1 MPVLSRYTHYLKYE
15 KRLSPNTLL
24 AYSKDLEQFRMFL
37 SEVGYEGELHEAD
50 TAVIRYWVVNLLENS
65 ISPRT
70 THRKISSLR
79 RFFRYCKQN
88 GICEE
93 NPVDGLVLP
102 KVEKRLPV
110 FVDEE
115 AMRVLFEEIEFPD
128 GFKGARDRFVLGLF
142 YGTGIRLSE
151 LLNLRVDDL
160 DVSKGQI
167 KVKGKG
173 EKDRIIP
180 FPEEIHGVFNEYM
193 RHRSEEFG
201 EYDKVY
207 LILTDAGNQVY
218 PKFVYRLVNMYLSF
232 VTTVSKK
239 SPHILRHSFA
249 THLLNRGADLNAIKE
264 LLGHANLSAT
274 QVYTHTSFDKLKR
287 VFQQAHPR
295 A

>member
-1 MPVLSRYTHYLKYE
+1 MHVLNRYIHFLKYE

-24 AYSKDLEQFRMFL
+24 AYGKDLDQFQTFL
-37 SEVGYEGELHEAD
+37 LALEFDRGIQQAD
-50 TAVIRYWVVNLLENS
+50 TALVRYWVVHLLENGLS
-65 ISPRT
+65 TRSV
-70 THRKISSLR
+70 HRKISSLR
-79 RFFRYCKQN
+79 RFFKYCKQN
-88 GICEE
+88 DLCED
-93 NPVDGLVLP
+93 NPVDSLVLP
-102 KVEKRLPV
+102 KLEKRLPI

-115 AMRVLFEEIEFPD
+115 SMRILFEEIEFPE
-128 GFKGARDRFVLGLF
+128 GFSGCRDRLVLELL

-151 LLNLRVDDL
+151 LVNLKDKDIDKAGGYIRV
-160 DVSKGQI
+160 G
-167 KVKGKG
+167 GKG
-173 EKDRIIP
+173 SKERIIP
-180 FPEEIHGVFNEYM
+180 FPPEFVRVLNEYLTL
-193 RHRSEEFG
+193 RSIQFG
-201 EYDKVY
+201 PDHHGS
-207 LILTDAGNQVY
+207 LILIDSGKQIY
-218 PKFVYRLVNMYLSF
+218 QKFVYRLVNLYLSY

>member
-1 MPVLSRYTHYLKYE
+1 MPVLSRYTHYIKYE

-24 AYSKDLEQFRMFL
+24 AYSKDLGQFDAFL
-37 SEVGYEGELHEAD
+37 SEIGYEFAMHEAD
-50 TAVIRYWVVNLLENS
+50 TAVIRYWVVSLLEND

-70 THRKISSLR
+70 AHRKISSLR

-88 GICEE
+88 GFCED
-93 NPVDGLVLP
+93 NPVDSLVLP
-102 KVEKRLPV
+102 KLEKRLPV

-115 AMRVLFEEIEFPD
+115 SMRMLFEEIEFPD
-128 GFKGARDRFVLGLF
+128 GFKGARDRLVLSLF

-151 LLNLRVDDL
+151 LINLGVADL
-160 DVSKGQI
+160 DHSRGQI
-167 KVKGKG
+167 KVQGKG

-180 FPEEIHGVFNEYM
+180 FPEEIHDVLHEYI
-193 RHRSEEFG
+193 RLRTEVIE
-201 EYDKVY
+201 EYDEGN
-207 LILTDAGNQVY
+207 LILTDSGHQVY

>member
-1 MPVLSRYTHYLKYE
+1 MSILSRYTQYLQYE

-24 AYSKDLEQFRMFL
+24 AYGKDLEQFDLFL
-37 SEVGYEGELHEAD
+37 SLQGFEDGIHKSD
-50 TAVIRYWVVNLLENS
+50 TGIIRFWVVSLLES
-65 ISPRT
+65 GISARS

-79 RFFRYCKQN
+79 RFFRYCLQN
-88 GICEE
+88 GLCSE

-102 KVEKRLPV
+102 KLEKRLPV

-115 AMRVLFEEIEFPD
+115 AMRILFEDIEFPV
-128 GFKGARDRFVLGLF
+128 GFRGCRDRLVLELF

-151 LLNLRVDDL
+151 LINLKVEDFDL
-160 DVSKGQI
+160 SGGLI
-167 KVKGKG
+167 KVTGKG
-173 EKDRIIP
+173 GKDRIIP
-180 FPEEIHGVFNEYM
+180 FPKEMHDVFIEYESM
-193 RHRSEEFG
+193 KLGEFG
-201 EYDKVY
+201 EYNKGY
-207 LILTDAGNQVY
+207 LILTDAGKSVY
-218 PKFVYRLVNMYLSF
+218 PKFVYRLVNMYLSY

>member
-1 MPVLSRYTHYLKYE
+1 MPFLSQYFHYLKYE

-24 AYSKDLEQFRMFL
+24 AYSKDLEQFGVFL
-37 SEVGYEGELHEAD
+37 RIIEFEGEIHLAD
-50 TAVIRYWVVNLLENS
+50 TALIRFWVVHLLEDGLS
-65 ISPRT
+65 ARSV
-70 THRKISSLR
+70 HRKISSLR
-79 RFFRYCKQN
+79 RYFRFCKQN
-88 GICEE
+88 DLCDD
-93 NPVDGLVLP
+93 NPVDSLILP
-102 KVEKRLPV
+102 KLEKRLPV

-115 AMRVLFEEIEFPD
+115 SLRILFEEFEFTD
-128 GFKGARDRFVLGLF
+128 DFAGCRDRLVLELL

-151 LLNLRVDDL
+151 LLNLQDKDIDEAGAYIRVL
-160 DVSKGQI
+160 
-167 KVKGKG
+167 GKG
-173 EKDRIIP
+173 SKERIIP
-180 FPEEIHGVFNEYM
+180 FPSEISRILKEYN
-193 RHRSEEFG
+193 SLKNAQFG
-201 EYDKVY
+201 SDCQDN
-207 LILTDAGNQVY
+207 LILTDHGKQVY
-218 PKFVYRLVNMYLSF
+218 PKFVYRLVNMYLSY

>member
-1 MPVLSRYTHYLKYE
+1 MHVLNRYIHYLKYE

-24 AYSKDLEQFRMFL
+24 AYNKDLEQFDVFL
-37 SEVGYEGELHEAD
+37 HLLEFEGEINMAD
-50 TAVIRYWVVNLLENS
+50 TAVIRYWVVHLMEGGLS
-65 ISPRT
+65 TRSV
-70 THRKISSLR
+70 HRKISSLR
-79 RFFRYCKQN
+79 RFFQFCKQN
-88 GICEE
+88 SLCED
-93 NPVDGLVLP
+93 NPVDSLILP
-102 KVEKRLPV
+102 KLEKRLPV

-115 AMRVLFEEIEFPD
+115 SMRILFDEIEFTKD
-128 GFKGARDRFVLGLF
+128 FAGCRDRLVLELL

-151 LLNLRVDDL
+151 LLNLRDKDIDEAGAYIRVT
-160 DVSKGQI
+160 
-167 KVKGKG
+167 GKG
-173 EKDRIIP
+173 SKERIIP
-180 FPEEIHGVFNEYM
+180 FPSGIPKIYNEYK
-193 RHRSEEFG
+193 RLRFDQFG
-201 EYDKVY
+201 MDCQDN
-207 LILTDAGNQVY
+207 LILTDKGEQIY
-218 PKFVYRLVNMYLSF
+218 PKFVYRLVNLYLSF

>member
-1 MPVLSRYTHYLKYE
+1 MTVLSRYIHHLKYE

-24 AYSKDLEQFRMFL
+24 AYSNDLEQFEEFL
-37 SEVGYEGELHEAD
+37 ASLGFEGDLHEAD
-50 TAVIRYWVVNLLENS
+50 TSMIRYWVVQLLEKGLS
-65 ISPRT
+65 TRT
-70 THRKISSLR
+70 AHRKISSLR
-79 RFFRYCKQN
+79 RFYRFCTQNSICKD
-88 GICEE
+88 
-93 NPVDGLVLP
+93 NPVDTFVLP
-102 KVEKRLPV
+102 RLKKRLPV

-115 AMRVLFEEIEFPD
+115 SMQKLFSQIEFPD
-128 GFKGARDRFVLGLF
+128 GFHGIRDKLILELF

-151 LLNLRVDDL
+151 LIELKDIDI
-160 DVSKGQI
+160 DEEGGYI
-167 KVKGKG
+167 KVRGKG
-173 EKDRIIP
+173 EKDRIVP
-180 FPEEIHGVFNEYM
+180 FPHETGTLIKEY
-193 RHRSEEFG
+193 RRQRSESFER
-201 EYDKVY
+201 YDQGF
-207 LILTDAGNQVY
+207 LIITDSENKLY
-218 PKFVYRLVNMYLSF
+218 PKFVYRVVNLYLSF